1 MSDMLILSIKTELI
15 LSHLKIKLSMKSRI
29 LFSFCIAVIITSLF
43 SCGKDKDEPG
53 DDGDYKLNKIVAT
66 IDGRDTII
74 NISQIYITNFST
86 YWNYP
91 LVHQQLSVISTVPA
105 NGGIQIDFYANDTA
119 TMKVNKKHY
128 IVDPFHARDLGICVG
143 YFHKYAAAG
152 GYPQVLYATEQGE
165 DYYCNIT
172 KLENNVIQGEVKYKV
187 MGVVFSGKFYSDQ
200 LEYKTGGE

>member
-1 MSDMLILSIKTELI
+1 
-15 LSHLKIKLSMKSRI
+15 MKSKI
-29 LFSFCIAVIITSLF
+29 IFSICLAVIVTSLF

-66 IDGRDTII
+66 LDGRDTII
-74 NISQIYITNFST
+74 NISQISITNFST

-91 LVHQQLSVISTVPA
+91 LEYQQLSVISTVPTS
-105 NGGIQIDFYANDTA
+105 GGVQFDFYANDTA

-128 IVDPFHARDLGICVG
+128 IVDPFHARDLGVSVG
-143 YFHKYAAAG
+143 YFHKYAASG
-152 GYPQVLYATEQGE
+152 GYPQVLYATESGE
-165 DYYCNIT
+165 DYFCTIT

-200 LEYKTGGE
+200 LQYKTGGQ